1 MEDRLP
7 LDSRRGPFRRRAA
20 NVVGAAGEKL
30 RDTVDNRESAGF
42 HVSKSNVEVDQVSDK
57 DEMVENE
64 GAEVS
69 ERHDRS

>member
-30 RDTVDNRESAGF
+30 GETVDNHESAGL
-42 HVSKSNVEVDQVSDK
+42 HVSESNVEVDQVSDK
-57 DEMVENE
+57 DNMVENE
-64 GAEVS
+64 GAEVG